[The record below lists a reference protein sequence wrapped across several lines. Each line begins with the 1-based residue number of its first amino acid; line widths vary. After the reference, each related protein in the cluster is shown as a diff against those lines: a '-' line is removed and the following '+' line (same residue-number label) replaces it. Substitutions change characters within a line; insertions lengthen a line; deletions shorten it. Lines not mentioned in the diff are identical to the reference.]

1 MKQAGNAEFIIWVIV
16 AVIVMVGKGLGKLA
30 APAAEGEPKKVEPKP
45 VPHPRTSPRPPLT
58 SQRTVRRGVPPVV
71 RPLTV
76 AAVPPVIPLAPVV
89 PEEKPK
95 PAAAVVPPA
104 PPSRSNQWASALR
117 DRQNIRNVIIANE
130 IIGRPV
136 SVREPV

>member
-16 AVIVMVGKGLGKLA
+16 AIIVMVGKGLGKLS
-30 APAAEGEPKKVEPKP
+30 APADEAEPKPKP
-45 VPHPRTSPRPPLT
+45 VPRPQTPPRPGLP
-58 SQRTVRRGVPPVV
+58 SRRTVQRGVPPVV
-71 RPLTV
+71 RPVTV
-76 AAVPPVIPLAPVV
+76 AAAPPVIPVTPEV

-95 PAAAVVPPA
+95 PAAALPPV
-104 PPSRSNQWASALR
+104 PPSRSNQWATALR

-136 SVREPV
+136 SLRELL

>member
-1 MKQAGNAEFIIWVIV
+1 VKQSGNAEFIIWVIV

-30 APAAEGEPKKVEPKP
+30 APSEDAEPKAEPKP
-45 VPHPRTSPRPPLT
+45 VSRLRTPPRPGLP
-58 SQRTVRRGVPPVV
+58 SRRTVQRGVPPVV
-71 RPLTV
+71 RPMTV
-76 AAVPPVIPLAPVV
+76 AAAPPVIPATPVV

-95 PAAAVVPPA
+95 PAAAVPPV
-104 PPSRSNQWASALR
+104 PPSRSNQWATALR

-136 SVREPV
+136 SLREP